1 MLQEDFV
8 VGCNGRI
15 GYGHLS
21 VGDRTGKSHIMLL
34 NFMADASSFNDQI
47 LAWVTALFGSNAATA
62 VSILKIIGI
71 NIVLSGDN
79 AVVIALACRSLPAD
93 QRKIGIALGAGA
105 AIILRIL
112 FTLVVQQLL
121 DIPFLKVAGGLLLFW
136 IAVKLLLT
144 EEASEDSIASGS
156 SLWEAVKIVAVAD
169 VVMSLDNVL
178 AIAAA
183 AHGNTTLIVLGLLI
197 SIPLVVFGSTL
208 IMGLLTRYPI
218 LVWGGAALLGWISG
232 ELIAQETAL
241 LPAMTELSR
250 MLSMSLP
257 GTTRM
262 FEIAG
267 AILVILVGWFI
278 KRGGSNHARPA

>member
-1 MLQEDFV
+1 
-8 VGCNGRI
+8 
-15 GYGHLS
+15 
-21 VGDRTGKSHIMLL
+21 MLL

-62 VSILKIIGI
+62 VSIFKIIGI

-79 AVVIALACRSLPAD
+79 AVVIALACRSLPAS

-112 FTLVVQQLL
+112 FTLIVQQLL

-144 EEASEDSIASGS
+144 EEASEDSVASGS
-156 SLWEAVKIVAVAD
+156 SLWEAVKIIAVAD

-183 AHGNTTLIVLGLLI
+183 AHGNTSLIVLGLLI

-208 IMGLLTRYPI
+208 IMGLLTRYPV

-232 ELIAQETAL
+232 ELIAQEGAL

-257 GTTRM
+257 GTTRL

-267 AILVILVGWFI
+267 AVLVLLVGWLI
-278 KRGGSNHARPA
+278 KRRGAHHATSA